1 MYFAVL
7 SFEFV
12 IVAIALSAVSL
23 IWYGVPAWREGLNR
37 WIIKLFSWRVWRPG
51 WGLLVLLIPWI
62 MIATIALVSTVEN
75 YPKMTDARDVMRF
88 FMSTLRD
95 ATYYAEGYTEEKF
108 NSIRSEMSPEEV
120 RAIVGEPLE
129 RSAFRKYQCVLDVP
143 EGNERQEIWLYSL
156 RDERVEEGW
165 WWQRVVVWGEDGK
178 VQKVIRRGW

>member
-7 SFEFV
+7 CFEFV

-37 WIIKLFSWRVWRPG
+37 WIIKLFSWRAWRPG

-108 NSIRSEMSPEEV
+108 NESGRSVCNSRGTVREV
-120 RAIVGEPLE
+120 SLQKIPMCLRCS
-129 RSAFRKYQCVLDVP
+129 RRK
-143 EGNERQEIWLYSL
+143 
-156 RDERVEEGW
+156 
-165 WWQRVVVWGEDGK
+165 
-178 VQKVIRRGW
+178 